1 MKLTERQIQ
10 ILKLIIDCY
19 TFSAQPVSSK
29 EIVSKYMPDFSSATI
44 RNEMAA
50 LEKFGM
56 LEKTHTS
63 SGRVPSI
70 KGYKF
75 YEENILKPH
84 VSNQIKNQLS
94 KVFVDRTQSIDTV
107 IDQSISI
114 MNEILKLPS
123 VVTTFNSEDLLKRFD
138 LIQLSNDTAMIILV
152 TSNGM
157 INKNTIKFD
166 HPEQLEDIGICIR
179 VFNDRLIDTPLS
191 KVEPKLNSIK
201 EIIRSKVHE
210 YEFCIQQIIKK
221 IFQFNQI
228 DIPKTNVY
236 GTKWLAA
243 QPEFKNVDKLKQILA
258 MLEDTNVW
266 KHISYNQQNTGTTSI
281 TFGDEIGNNNISVAS
296 TMININ
302 NQKHQLSVVG
312 PTRMNYSEVKGIL
325 NFIKDEIEK
334 ISSK

>member
-1 MKLTERQIQ
+1 MKLTERQTE
-10 ILKLIIDCY
+10 ILKIIIDCY

-29 EIVSKYMPDFSSATI
+29 EIVNKYMTDLSSATI

-50 LEKFGM
+50 LEKLGM

-84 VSNQIKNQLS
+84 VSSQIKNQLS
-94 KVFVDRTQSIDTV
+94 KVFVDRNQSIDTV
-107 IDQSISI
+107 IDQSVSI

-157 INKNTIKFD
+157 INKNTIRFD
-166 HPEQLEDIGICIR
+166 HPEQLEDISICIR
-179 VFNDRLIDTPLS
+179 VFNDRLVDTPLS
-191 KVEPKLNSIK
+191 KIQPKLNSIK

-221 IFQFNQI
+221 IFQFNQM

-236 GTKWLAA
+236 GTKWLTT
-243 QPEFKNVDKLKQILA
+243 QPEFKNVEKLKQILT

-296 TMININ
+296 TMINLN

-312 PTRMNYSEVKGIL
+312 PTRMNYAEVKGIL
-325 NFIKDEIEK
+325 NFIKNEIEK
-334 ISSK
+334 IGSK

>member
-1 MKLTERQIQ
+1 MKLTERQTE
-10 ILKLIIDCY
+10 ILKIIIDCY

-29 EIVSKYMPDFSSATI
+29 EIVNKYMTDLSSATI

-50 LEKFGM
+50 LEKLGM

-84 VSNQIKNQLS
+84 VSSQIKNQLS
-94 KVFVDRTQSIDTV
+94 KVFVDRNQSIDTV
-107 IDQSISI
+107 IDQSVSI

-157 INKNTIKFD
+157 INKNTIRFD
-166 HPEQLEDIGICIR
+166 HPEQLEDISICIR
-179 VFNDRLIDTPLS
+179 VFNDRLVDTPLS
-191 KVEPKLNSIK
+191 KIQPKLNSIK

-221 IFQFNQI
+221 IFQFNQM

-236 GTKWLAA
+236 GTK
-243 QPEFKNVDKLKQILA
+243 
-258 MLEDTNVW
+258 
-266 KHISYNQQNTGTTSI
+266 
-281 TFGDEIGNNNISVAS
+281 
-296 TMININ
+296 
-302 NQKHQLSVVG
+302 
-312 PTRMNYSEVKGIL
+312 
-325 NFIKDEIEK
+325 
-334 ISSK
+334 